1 MVNSSEGLVSDYYLL
16 DGKRELIKVRDYDHV
31 SLPDLDEFWVVI
43 DAVNLGG
50 RVDHY
55 GRHDVSDKFYKL
67 FDKTLVSQ
75 FSEFVNS
82 FILDLGAGKKI

>member
-1 MVNSSEGLVSDYYLL
+1 M
-16 DGKRELIKVRDYDHV
+16 
-31 SLPDLDEFWVVI
+31 PDLDELWVVI
-43 DAVNLGG
+43 DAVNFGG
-50 RVDHY
+50 CVDHY
-55 GRHDVSDKFYKL
+55 GRYNVSDKFYKL